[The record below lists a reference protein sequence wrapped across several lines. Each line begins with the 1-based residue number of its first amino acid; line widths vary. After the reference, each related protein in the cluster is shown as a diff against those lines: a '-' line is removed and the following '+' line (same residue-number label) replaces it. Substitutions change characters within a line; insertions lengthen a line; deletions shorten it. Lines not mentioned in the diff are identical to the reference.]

1 MNGSIELDCG
11 IQCLYLVVLQ
21 VNERRLNVSCEK
33 KEEKDEAA
41 PFHVL
46 MMAWKRPI
54 EEYIALVKDN
64 DLIRQDYLAK
74 RFQIV
79 HSGEKESNMW
89 SAVLPM
95 ERAMI
100 ECCQLHNGEI
110 RASLQRGKELPFC
123 RLLAMHALSYRSYKR
138 TCSCYTGK
146 DNGTRCT

>member
-1 MNGSIELDCG
+1 
-11 IQCLYLVVLQ
+11 VVLQ
-21 VNERRLNVSCEK
+21 VNERRLNVSCQK
-33 KEEKDEAA
+33 KEEKDEAT

-64 DLIRQDYLAK
+64 DLIQQDYLAK

-79 HSGEKESNMW
+79 HNGEKES
-89 SAVLPM
+89 
-95 ERAMI
+95 MI

-110 RASLQRGKELPFC
+110 RASLQQEKEQDFC
-123 RLLAMHALSYRSYKR
+123 RLLAMHVLLYRSYKR